1 MIDPPYVDPQ
11 RRFQP
16 KRWAYRC
23 AVLVAVLLTF
33 AAVAWA
39 AALPPWQGAAP
50 SAAAEIA
57 GQQASPSCLPL
68 IT

>member
-33 AAVAWA
+33 AVVAWA
-39 AALPPWQGAAP
+39 AFVIFVYVMLLKGIPKLIV
-50 SAAAEIA
+50 AEFRGGTIV
-57 GQQASPSCLPL
+57 
-68 IT
+68 